1 MRSRLSLR
9 VKTKLKVTSRISD
22 EFKDNFG
29 FANSDSFS
37 IDVIDI
43 STLGMG
49 VYVDH
54 FLPKGLIILLD
65 IKGKPF
71 GLKKDMSIKAEVR
84 HCEYSKPFVYKCGV
98 KFIDIPSTQIKSINK
113 FIKKYD
119 NREHQRLTLSQ
130 A

>member
-1 MRSRLSLR
+1 MKSRLAPR
-9 VKTKLKVTSRISD
+9 IKTNLKVTTKISD

-29 FANSDSFS
+29 FTHSDSFTV
-37 IDVIDI
+37 DVIDI

-54 FLPKGLIILLD
+54 FLPKGLIVQLNL
-65 IKGKPF
+65 KGKPF
-71 GLKKDMSIKAEVR
+71 GLKKDMSINAEIR
-84 HCEYSKPFVYKCGV
+84 HCEYLKPFSYKCGI
-98 KFIDIPSTQIKSINK
+98 KFIDIPTTQIKSINK

-119 NREHQRLTLSQ
+119 KRDHRRLTLSK

>member
-1 MRSRLSLR
+1 MRSRLSPR
-9 VKTKLKVTSRISD
+9 VKTKLKIASRISD

-29 FANSDSFS
+29 FTHSDSFS

-43 STLGMG
+43 SILGMG

-54 FLPKGLIILLD
+54 FLPKGLIVLLD

-71 GLKKDMSIKAEVR
+71 GLKKDMSIKVEIK
-84 HCEYSKPFVYKCGV
+84 HCEYLKPFAYKCGIQ
-98 KFIDIPSTQIKSINK
+98 FIDIPSTQIKSINK